1 MRLIHSY
8 TEMDLKSNDSGS
20 SWQGDSESSWLQ
32 DTEDSSVDSG
42 ARSISG
48 GKKFNCTNILDSK
61 SLFEETG
68 DNLPTHTGSSAAN
81 TTIIEYP
88 SDFTEFNTLP
98 TILQQTLSQAIVHQ
112 ITLTD
117 SEAYN
122 YLHCL
127 LHLYA
132 IVNLRR
138 YRRQVGKPDASVR
151 HIATF
156 LKYCKIPCFFRDV
169 FRELCRP
176 CHHQKDLYIPYFDT
190 LSTKLLKTFFDVVPL
205 IRRINLACGEL
216 GLDVVPLQREIL
228 TSVPMAVIFEDR
240 VLSSEPIP
248 DFRIEALSALRFIK
262 FRELGVDSFTDL
274 ENLNRDLMRVC
285 SSLNFTHG
293 MILLLED
300 EFHINNELVTEYIAT
315 FIQFPDEL
323 IKEIQFPTA

>member
-1 MRLIHSY
+1 
-8 TEMDLKSNDSGS
+8 
-20 SWQGDSESSWLQ
+20 
-32 DTEDSSVDSG
+32 
-42 ARSISG
+42 
-48 GKKFNCTNILDSK
+48 
-61 SLFEETG
+61 
-68 DNLPTHTGSSAAN
+68 
-81 TTIIEYP
+81 
-88 SDFTEFNTLP
+88 
-98 TILQQTLSQAIVHQ
+98 
-112 ITLTD
+112 
-117 SEAYN
+117 
-122 YLHCL
+122 
-127 LHLYA
+127 
-132 IVNLRR
+132 
-138 YRRQVGKPDASVR
+138 
-151 HIATF
+151 
-156 LKYCKIPCFFRDV
+156 
-169 FRELCRP
+169 
-176 CHHQKDLYIPYFDT
+176 
-190 LSTKLLKTFFDVVPL
+190 LLKTFFDVVPL